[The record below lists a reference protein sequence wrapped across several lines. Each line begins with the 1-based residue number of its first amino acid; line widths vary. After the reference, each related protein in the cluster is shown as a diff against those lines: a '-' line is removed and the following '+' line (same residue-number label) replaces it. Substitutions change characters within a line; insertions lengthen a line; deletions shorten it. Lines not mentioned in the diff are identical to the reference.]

1 MRSTQISV
9 RSGLTIAAAAAA
21 IPLALAS
28 PAAAGPGLTVTA
40 TGTTVRATTTDCAN
54 GGIAS
59 LMSPSA
65 ASFAAGRQT
74 PLVNG
79 SASWTNVATG
89 THSVMVRCDDGSTVG
104 PSTVRVGST
113 PTISSTATA
122 TAPALG
128 VRGGVGGGSKDYS
141 TLTLVGG
148 GVLVAAAAV
157 GGGAWYLRRRGAPP
171 RL

>member
-1 MRSTQISV
+1 MRSTQILV

-21 IPLALAS
+21 LPLALAA

-40 TGTTVRATTTDCAN
+40 TGTTVRATTTECAN

-74 PLVNG
+74 SLING
-79 SASWTNVATG
+79 SASWTNVTTG
-89 THSVMVRCDDGSTVG
+89 THSVLVRCDDGSVVG

-113 PTISSTATA
+113 PTISSTA
-122 TAPALG
+122 PALG
-128 VRGGVGGGSKDYS
+128 VRGGIGGGSEDYS

-171 RL
+171 RP

>member
-21 IPLALAS
+21 LPLALAA

-40 TGTTVRATTTDCAN
+40 TGSTVRATTTDCAS
-54 GGIAS
+54 GIAS

-74 PLVNG
+74 SLING
-79 SASWTNVATG
+79 SASWTNVTTG

-148 GVLVAAAAV
+148 GALVAAAAV
-157 GGGAWYLRRRGAPP
+157 GGGGGGPG
-171 RL
+171 

>member
-21 IPLALAS
+21 LPLALAA

-40 TGTTVRATTTDCAN
+40 TGTTVRATTTECAN

-74 PLVNG
+74 SLING
-79 SASWTNVATG
+79 SASWTNVTTG
-89 THSVMVRCDDGSTVG
+89 THSVLVRCDDGSVVG

-122 TAPALG
+122 PALG
-128 VRGGVGGGSKDYS
+128 VRGGIGGGSEDYS

-148 GVLVAAAAV
+148 GALVAAAAV

-171 RL
+171 RS